1 MDAGRSLQELED
13 DDWGEPTYP
22 SRLVTECHRLRRVPL
37 RDLAPEDLR
46 LLLGQEIGLA
56 YLVPLALD
64 HRTVDPFTAGQ
75 NYPGDLLEMLLLLP
89 TSYWD
94 DYPEL
99 RQRAVEIAALATAR
113 LRDDDADIGDPIAG
127 SIGQRLRRF
136 LNAHRPLP

>member
-1 MDAGRSLQELED
+1 MDTGRSLQELEG

-46 LLLGQEIGLA
+46 LLLGQTIGLA

-64 HRTVDPFTAGQ
+64 HLTVDPFTAGR

-89 TSYWD
+89 TSYWNEN
-94 DYPEL
+94 PGL
-99 RQRAVEIAALATAR
+99 RRRAVEVAALATVR

-127 SIGQRLRRF
+127 SINQRLRRF
-136 LNAHRPLP
+136 LNSQRPLS